1 MRFLSFGVCLRYGWA
16 RLAKPK
22 AQLPEQS
29 LALPHP
35 QVDSIL
41 AFDPRRQRLSVPQVP
56 AETRLSRHVAQNR
69 VDLLE
74 LLFTQ
79 TPWPPGAFPLQQASQ
94 THFFELVH
102 PILDTS
108 RRVTQQP
115 GSFRARHAL
124 GHEQHAVK
132 PMVIARFFRASDL
145 ILQSENNGGGV
156 RDAEWSHSYM
166 RSQIPIM
173 RNYL

>member
-1 MRFLSFGVCLRYGWA
+1 MRFLSFGVCLRYGRS

-41 AFDPRRQRLSVPQVP
+41 AFDPRRQRLYVPQVP

-74 LLFTQ
+74 LLFIQ
-79 TPWPPGAFPLQQASQ
+79 TPWPPGAFTLQ
-94 THFFELVH
+94 
-102 PILDTS
+102 
-108 RRVTQQP
+108 
-115 GSFRARHAL
+115 
-124 GHEQHAVK
+124 
-132 PMVIARFFRASDL
+132 
-145 ILQSENNGGGV
+145 
-156 RDAEWSHSYM
+156 
-166 RSQIPIM
+166 
-173 RNYL
+173 